1 MRKTFAKLHLWLSIP
16 FGILIAIIC
25 ITGALLVFEQEILQ
39 LCHPSRYFVKEA
51 KAETLPI
58 DRLMASARQQLPE
71 NTPIRGIRVFQDPE
85 RSYQILLPGKKAAA
99 FIDPYTGSVVGM
111 DDGQGFFTQVMRLH
125 RWLLDTP
132 KRDGSFAWGKNIV
145 GYATL
150 AMAIILVSGLVIW
163 WPRSRKMLK
172 NRLQVKCCSGRFR
185 FWHDLHV
192 AGGFYAFLLLLA
204 MALTGLTWSF
214 SWYNQA
220 FCKVFGVEAAARKA
234 HGQSAG
240 PSGGRSQDSGS
251 GKQAQGQMQGPQQG
265 QAARSQD
272 AGTALA
278 RTTDYTHWTSV
289 LAQLQRRYGSYK
301 SITLQDG
308 SASVS
313 TARYGNTRSS
323 DRYSFNPENGEITS
337 TQLYKDLPKNG
348 KIRGWIYS
356 VHTGSWGGLATRILS
371 CIAALLGGILALT
384 GYYFWCRKMRMK
396 KKSEPWPN
404 PAVNPN
410 RGCGLRPSLRAAPRK
425 LFKIGVSFS
434 TKTRRI
440 EAWKIS

>member
-99 FIDPYTGSVVGM
+99 FIDPYTGLVVGM
-111 DDGQGFFTQVMRLH
+111 DDGQGFFTQVLRLH

-172 NRLQVKCCSGRFR
+172 NRLQVKCRSGRFR

-240 PSGGRSQDSGS
+240 PSGGRSAGVSGDRQPRGRNQVS
-251 GKQAQGQMQGPQQG
+251 GQG
-265 QAARSQD
+265 QAVQSQN
-272 AGTALA
+272 AGEATA
-278 RTTDYTHWTSV
+278 RTTDYTHWASV
-289 LAQLQRRYGSYK
+289 LTQLQSRYGSYK

-313 TARYGNTRSS
+313 TARYGNTRGS
-323 DRYSFNPENGEITS
+323 DRYSFDPETGQITRI
-337 TQLYKDLPKNG
+337 QLYKDLPKNG

-384 GYYFWCRKMRMK
+384 GYYFWFRKMRLK
-396 KKSEPWPN
+396 KRRTLAESSGK
-404 PAVNPN
+404 
-410 RGCGLRPSLRAAPRK
+410 R
-425 LFKIGVSFS
+425 SF
-434 TKTRRI
+434 TEK
-440 EAWKIS
+440 A

>member
-39 LCHPSRYFVKEA
+39 LCHPSRYVVKEA

-289 LAQLQRRYGSYK
+289 LAQLQSRYDSYK

-313 TARYGNTRSS
+313 TARYGNTRGS

-396 KKSEPWPN
+396 KKAN
-404 PAVNPN
+404 LG
-410 RGCGLRPSLRAAPRK
+410 RTQR
-425 LFKIGVSFS
+425 
-434 TKTRRI
+434 
-440 EAWKIS
+440 